1 MKERNNNTIVK
12 WFCRAVIVALL
23 ILVGYLWLSVKAFK
37 NSQEKIANEH
47 VKHIAKVDSI
57 FYDMKTVIL
66 SNDTGTIANAQALL
80 SQLQNDSALFRRE
93 ILLSQEEM
101 NNMITLHIDKIDNDY
116 SQIGIWGGI
125 LSIIFLIFGFFAI
138 FKIEE
143 TKTEASNV
151 LDEVKEKGKEAMGK
165 VQELQDQ
172 ASELN
177 KFINDNRQE
186 HNTFIGKKTSEFE
199 ELVKNIK
206 NTQTQSKDRLQ
217 NINELLGDVES
228 KNERYNRL
236 IETMDK
242 KMAQLETLTNMLKEV
257 LEKNRKE
264 ASDEQ
269 PNQ

>member
-23 ILVGYLWLSVKAFK
+23 ILVGYLWLSVEAFK
-37 NSQEKIANEH
+37 NSQEKIVNEH

-143 TKTEASNV
+143 TKTEARNV
-151 LDEVKEKGKEAMGK
+151 LDDVKEKGKDAVNE
-165 VQELQDQ
+165 VQNQ

-177 KFINDNRQE
+177 KFINDIRQE
-186 HNTFIGKKTSEFE
+186 SNTFIGKKTSEFE

-242 KMAQLETLTNMLKEV
+242 KMAQLETLINMLKEV
-257 LEKNRKE
+257 LEKNGKE
-264 ASDEQ
+264 VSDEQ
-269 PNQ
+269 

>member
-12 WFCRAVIVALL
+12 WFCCVFIGALL

-37 NSQEKIANEH
+37 NSQEKIVNEH

-143 TKTEASNV
+143 TKTEARNV
-151 LDEVKEKGKEAMGK
+151 LDDVETKGKEAMGK

-177 KFINDNRQE
+177 GIIATMRQKCD
-186 HNTFIGKKTSEFE
+186 TFIADKTKEFE
-199 ELVKNIK
+199 TLKANI
-206 NTQTQSKDRLQ
+206 NSVQTQSGDSLSEINKLLKDAE
-217 NINELLGDVES
+217 N
-228 KNERYNRL
+228 KNKQYNWS
-236 IETMDK
+236 IETMENQMK
-242 KMAQLETLTNMLKEV
+242 QLEKLTNRLKEI
-257 LEKNRKE
+257 LENNGKE
-264 ASDEQ
+264 VSDEQ
-269 PNQ
+269 

>member
-12 WFCRAVIVALL
+12 WFCCVFIGALIV
-23 ILVGYLWLSVKAFK
+23 LVGYLWLSVEAFK
-37 NSQEKIANEH
+37 NSQEKIVSEH

-143 TKTEASNV
+143 TKTEARNV
-151 LDEVKEKGKEAMGK
+151 LDDVKEKGKDAVNE
-165 VQELQDQ
+165 VQNQ
-172 ASELN
+172 ASEFN
-177 KFINDNRQE
+177 KFINDNKQE

-206 NTQTQSKDRLQ
+206 NTQTQSEDRLQ
-217 NINELLGDVES
+217 SINELLGDVES

-257 LEKNRKE
+257 LEKNGKE
-264 ASDEQ
+264 VSDEQ
-269 PNQ
+269 

>member
-37 NSQEKIANEH
+37 NSQEKIVNEH
-47 VKHIAKVDSI
+47 IEHIAKVDSI

-101 NNMITLHIDKIDNDY
+101 NNMVTLHIDKIDNDY

-143 TKTEASNV
+143 TKTEARNV
-151 LDEVKEKGKEAMGK
+151 LDDVKTKGEEAVSK
-165 VQELQDQ
+165 VQELQGQ
-172 ASELN
+172 ASKLS
-177 KFINDNRQE
+177 KVINDIKQDS
-186 HNTFIGKKTSEFE
+186 NTFIGDKTKEFE
-199 ELVKNIK
+199 ELVKTIK
-206 NTQTQSKDRLQ
+206 DAQTQSENKLKRID
-217 NINELLGDVES
+217 ELLKDA
-228 KNERYNRL
+228 KNKHEQYNWS
-236 IETMDK
+236 IETMGNQMK
-242 KMAQLETLTNMLKEV
+242 QLEKLTNMLKEV
-257 LEKNRKE
+257 LEKNGKE
-264 ASDEQ
+264 VSDEQ
-269 PNQ
+269 